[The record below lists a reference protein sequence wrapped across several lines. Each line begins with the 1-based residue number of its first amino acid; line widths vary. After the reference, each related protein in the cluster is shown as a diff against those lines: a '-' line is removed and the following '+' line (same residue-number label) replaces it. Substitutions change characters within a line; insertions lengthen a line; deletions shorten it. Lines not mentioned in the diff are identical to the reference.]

1 VPGPDPAIEL
11 QDLRFQ
17 HPKLYAKGRHAGAR
31 HLGQAP
37 IPWIAGHRE
46 QLRDASAADPCDDPE
61 LRHMGTDRVD
71 HAGLLANE
79 EMACP
84 VEHEAGLLLRRLG
97 LHEAHVRPRHR
108 FTDGLSVGGIVLL
121 PLDVGLHIGGR
132 HQPHGMP
139 QRPELAR
146 PMMRRGAGLHAHDAG
161 C

>member
-1 VPGPDPAIEL
+1 LIELFARLIGPVPGPDPAIEL

-17 HPKLYAKGRHAGAR
+17 HTKLDTKGRDAGPR

-37 IPWIAGHRE
+37 IRWIGGHRE
-46 QLRDASAADPCDDPE
+46 QLRYASAADPGDNAE

-84 VEHEAGLLLRRLG
+84 VQHQAGLLLRRLG
-97 LHEAHVRPRHR
+97 LHEAHVRPGHR

-121 PLDVGLHIGGR
+121 PLNVGLT
-132 HQPHGMP
+132 
-139 QRPELAR
+139 
-146 PMMRRGAGLHAHDAG
+146 
-161 C
+161 